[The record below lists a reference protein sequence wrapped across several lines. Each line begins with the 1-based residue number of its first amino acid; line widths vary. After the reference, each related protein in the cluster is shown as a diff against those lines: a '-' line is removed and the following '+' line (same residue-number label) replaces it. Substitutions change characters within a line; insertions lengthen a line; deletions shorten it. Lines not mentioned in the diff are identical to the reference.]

1 MRASFA
7 TWWKRSAVVVDVLM
21 LSAAHPPDDV
31 RIVRKE
37 GAALAA
43 AGWRV
48 LHLCPGGPAPAAI
61 AGVAIQTYDRRP
73 GWWGRLRN
81 IPRLARLARALRPRV
96 IQAHEPDAWLAA
108 LLARHGQV
116 VLDVHEHYPSR
127 LDAWLPALLRGP
139 ARWALRAM
147 CRAMARGADAVV
159 VAKDGLAEDYGRAC
173 VAVRNYA
180 EAPRVQPRLHAPGPV
195 MLLHLG
201 AISRARGWPQLLAAL
216 TLTEA
221 TLTEAAPTNAA
232 LTLAGPTLAGLT
244 LAGPTLTS
252 PTPASLTIAGRFTDG
267 SEADFHAE
275 AARRGLTPRIRMLGW
290 LSPDA
295 MAAEAARA
303 DINLVL
309 FQPGEENH
317 RLALPHKLADGMLAG
332 LPVIAPAFAT
342 EVATMVTEAR
352 CGLLVDVTDPA
363 DIAAA
368 IARLGDPAL
377 RARLGAAGRD
387 AAMGRYGWAGQAAA
401 LVALHTRLLG
411 SPERAAV

>member
-1 MRASFA
+1 M
-7 TWWKRSAVVVDVLM
+7 VVDVLM

-48 LHLCPGGPAPAAI
+48 LHLCPGGPAPATI

-108 LLARHGQV
+108 LLARHGHV

-127 LDAWLPALLRGP
+127 LDARLPALLRGP

-216 TLTEA
+216 TLTEVA
-221 TLTEAAPTNAA
+221 LTEAAPTNAA
-232 LTLAGPTLAGLT
+232 LTLAGSTLAGQTLTRPTLAG
-244 LAGPTLTS
+244 

-267 SEADFHAE
+267 SEADFQTE
-275 AARRGLTPRIRMLGW
+275 AARRGLTPAIRMLGW

>member
-1 MRASFA
+1 M
-7 TWWKRSAVVVDVLM
+7 VVDVLM

-61 AGVAIQTYDRRP
+61 AGLAIQTYDRRP

-81 IPRLARLARALRPRV
+81 IPRLARLARSLRPRV

-108 LLARHGQV
+108 LLARHGHV

-216 TLTEA
+216 TLTEVA
-221 TLTEAAPTNAA
+221 LTEAAPTNAA
-232 LTLAGPTLAGLT
+232 LTLAGSTLAGQTLASPTLAG
-244 LAGPTLTS
+244 

-317 RLALPHKLADGMLAG
+317 RLALPHKLADGMQAG

>member
-1 MRASFA
+1 M
-7 TWWKRSAVVVDVLM
+7 VVDVLM

-127 LDAWLPALLRGP
+127 LDARLPALLRGP
-139 ARWALRAM
+139 ARWALRAI

-173 VAVRNYA
+173 VTVRNYA
-180 EAPRVQPRLHAPGPV
+180 EAPRVQPRVHAPGPV

-201 AISRARGWPQLLAAL
+201 AISRSRGWPQLLAAL

-221 TLTEAAPTNAA
+221 TTTEAAPTN
-232 LTLAGPTLAGLT
+232 AGLT
-244 LAGPTLTS
+244 LAGPTLTG
-252 PTPASLTIAGRFTDG
+252 PTLASLTIAGRFTDG
-267 SEADFHAE
+267 SEADFHTE

-295 MAAEAARA
+295 MAAEAASA

-377 RARLGAAGRD
+377 RVRLGAAGRD
-387 AAMGRYGWAGQAAA
+387 AAMGRYSWAGQAAA